1 MSLLW
6 LVCIITPCNNKRERQ
21 SLFSLKWSFSENS
34 KYAESMFFEPKKIW
48 SCYYREALFLF
59 CWSKV
64 FFAPNSQKLL
74 VLVRLFLI
82 CRLKLLGPTIFT
94 HKSPKEFVAVSI
106 NICPWSN
113 PVQVDILT
121 VCHGVYRQLI
131 LYSSGEKLYK
141 RLTAIYY
148 RNVQKSAHLKLLL
161 KSLIGHHAWG
171 QKLFSG

>member
-82 CRLKLLGPTIFT
+82 CRLKLLGPTIF
-94 HKSPKEFVAVSI
+94 
-106 NICPWSN
+106 
-113 PVQVDILT
+113 
-121 VCHGVYRQLI
+121 
-131 LYSSGEKLYK
+131 YS
-141 RLTAIYY
+141 
-148 RNVQKSAHLKLLL
+148 QKSKRICCSFYQYLPMIKSSPSRYPNLTTSLLYTMVYIV
-161 KSLIGHHAWG
+161 S
-171 QKLFSG
+171 